1 MLSAKETDQYQRH
14 LSLPGFGVEGQLKL
28 KNSSV
33 LVIGAGGLGCP
44 VLQYLVAA
52 GVGKIGIVDD
62 DFVDLSNLQRQVL
75 FNHEDIGSSKAKV
88 AKSKLSLLNPNI
100 EIIDYP
106 DRFNSVNAENLL
118 RGFDVVVDGTDNFST
133 RYLIND
139 ACIIYDK
146 ILVYGAIFQFEGQ
159 VSVFNFNNGPTYR
172 CLFPAPPSSNALP
185 SCSEIGVLGVL
196 PGIIGNLQALEV
208 IKVITGLGDPLSGRV
223 LLYDALKQRTR
234 MLKLNPTKNRHL
246 ITSLKE
252 ISLPCVTKQD
262 DMREKIIKE
271 ICPQELMSIMNKGNE
286 VLVLDV
292 REGWEREKS
301 KISPSHHIPLG
312 EFRSDQCPVLPDLLS
327 NNIKIIV
334 YCKAGVRS
342 RIACQSLQE
351 HGFKELHNLSGGIL
365 EWESEG
371 FPVS

>member
-44 VLQYLVAA
+44 ALQYLVAA

-62 DFVDLSNLQRQVL
+62 DFVDISNLQRQVL

-146 ILVYGAIFQFEGQ
+146 ILVYGAIFQ
-159 VSVFNFNNGPTYR
+159 
-172 CLFPAPPSSNALP
+172 
-185 SCSEIGVLGVL
+185 
-196 PGIIGNLQALEV
+196 
-208 IKVITGLGDPLSGRV
+208 
-223 LLYDALKQRTR
+223 LKD
-234 MLKLNPTKNRHL
+234 K
-246 ITSLKE
+246 
-252 ISLPCVTKQD
+252 
-262 DMREKIIKE
+262 
-271 ICPQELMSIMNKGNE
+271 
-286 VLVLDV
+286 
-292 REGWEREKS
+292 
-301 KISPSHHIPLG
+301 
-312 EFRSDQCPVLPDLLS
+312 
-327 NNIKIIV
+327 
-334 YCKAGVRS
+334 
-342 RIACQSLQE
+342 
-351 HGFKELHNLSGGIL
+351 
-365 EWESEG
+365 
-371 FPVS
+371 

>member
-28 KNSSV
+28 KKSSV

-44 VLQYLVAA
+44 ALQYLVAA

-62 DFVDLSNLQRQVL
+62 DFVDISNLQRQVL

-223 LLYDALKQRTR
+223 LLYDALKQKTR
-234 MLKLNPTKNRHL
+234 ILKLNPTKNRHL

-252 ISLPCVTKQD
+252 ISLSCVTKQD
-262 DMREKIIKE
+262 EMREKIIKE
-271 ICPQELMSIMNKGNE
+271 ICPQELMSIMDKGNE

-312 EFRSDQCPVLPDLLS
+312 EFRSDKCPVLPDLLS